1 MGQISTQATASAFRA
16 KIPVLSTL
24 PVVGEVLFSYGFL
37 TYFSIV
43 LTVVLSW
50 FLYRTRKGLNLRA
63 VGENAATADAAGV
76 NVTAYKYLATLVGGM
91 LAGLGGLYFVMEY
104 TGGTWVNN
112 GFGDRGWLAIALV
125 IFARWRPLN
134 AIWGSIL
141 FGGLY
146 ILYLYIPGLDRS
158 MQEIFKALP
167 YVVTIVVLV
176 ITSLRKKREDQPPMS
191 LGVAYFREDRG

>member
-1 MGQISTQATASAFRA
+1 M
-16 KIPVLSTL
+16 LSTL

-76 NVTAYKYLATLVGGM
+76 NVTAYKYLATLVGGV

-112 GFGDRGWLAIALV
+112 GFGDRGWLPL
-125 IFARWRPLN
+125 RWVDLRPL
-134 AIWGSIL
+134 AAA
-141 FGGLY
+141 
-146 ILYLYIPGLDRS
+146 
-158 MQEIFKALP
+158 QLP
-167 YVVTIVVLV
+167 SGAASSSAGC
-176 ITSLRKKREDQPPMS
+176 TSLSLHSRPGSQHAGNSSRPCPMW
-191 LGVAYFREDRG
+191 